1 MEDIDKTIAEFK
13 MQNQI
18 DDYLYK
24 NIYPDFSMKR
34 KDNKNNIYCCSKK
47 KTNDYVNLIYDT
59 NIPLEK
65 MNRQDYINFENI
77 SKKLENIE
85 NEIIE
90 INNIQC
96 ENIINENNENNDN
109 SNNTICPICIEPIGN
124 KSYLMMK
131 CNHSICGSCC
141 YHNFTKNNHT
151 GLLCPMCRTHLL

>member
-1 MEDIDKTIAEFK
+1 MEDIDKSIAEFK
-13 MQNQI
+13 IQNQI

-24 NIYPDFSMKR
+24 NIYPDFSLKR
-34 KDNKNNIYCCSKK
+34 KDNKNNRYYCSKK
-47 KTNDYVNLIYDT
+47 KTNDYTDLIYDT
-59 NIPLEK
+59 NIQLEK
-65 MNRQDYINFENI
+65 INRQDYINFENI

-85 NEIIE
+85 NEIID
-90 INNIQC
+90 INNIQR
-96 ENIINENNENNDN
+96 ENIINENN
-109 SNNTICPICIEPIGN
+109 NNTICPICIEPIGN

>member
-24 NIYPDFSMKR
+24 NIYPDFSSKR
-34 KDNKNNIYCCSKK
+34 KDNKNNTNYCIKK
-47 KTNDYVNLIYDT
+47 KTNDYVDLIYDT

-65 MNRQDYINFENI
+65 MNKQDYINFENI
-77 SKKLENIE
+77 SNKLENIE

-90 INNIQC
+90 INNIHC
-96 ENIINENNENNDN
+96 ENIINDNNEN
-109 SNNTICPICIEPIGN
+109 SSNTICPICIEPIEN

>member
-24 NIYPDFSMKR
+24 NIYPDFSSK
-34 KDNKNNIYCCSKK
+34 KNNKNIKCCYNKK
-47 KTNDYVNLIYDT
+47 ETSDYVDIIYNT
-59 NIPLEK
+59 NISLEK
-65 MNRQDYINFENI
+65 INKQDYINFENI

-96 ENIINENNENNDN
+96 ENIINENDDNNN
-109 SNNTICPICIEPIGN
+109 ICPICIEPIGN

-151 GLLCPMCRTHLL
+151 ALLCPICRTHLL

>member
-1 MEDIDKTIAEFK
+1 MEDIDKSIAEFK
-13 MQNQI
+13 IQNQI

-24 NIYPDFSMKR
+24 NIYPDFSLKR
-34 KDNKNNIYCCSKK
+34 KDNKNNTYYCSKK
-47 KTNDYVNLIYDT
+47 KTNDYTDLIYDT
-59 NIPLEK
+59 NIQLEK
-65 MNRQDYINFENI
+65 INRQDYINFENI

-85 NEIIE
+85 NEIID
-90 INNIQC
+90 INNIQR
-96 ENIINENNENNDN
+96 ENIINEN
-109 SNNTICPICIEPIGN
+109 NNTICPICIEPIGN